1 MAAVVDSEGTIR
13 KWSLFILSFITVCL
27 SSGLIYGW
35 PSLRRNL
42 IEVSNTTLTEQ
53 QLGAVYTIGAW
64 STQGGRFLFGI
75 GRDRFGTKITCFVAL
90 FAVIG
95 GCIGTAVCDANNV
108 VSLSISVFCI
118 GLGSGGQLCLQ
129 PVASLFQRSGT
140 IIASLSGAFQVS
152 GLMFLIVLSITSIRL
167 HAFIGLG
174 IVIFVL
180 SIFAGIM
187 LPMGSSFVVVKNDER
202 DATVDRD
209 STKDT
214 SEQQVKLPDVLEE
227 EEEVEECREEDVNTS
242 LSLSST
248 IQSKLYRLKSILVQ
262 KEYILLIVW
271 FSTCIVPLQYYI
283 GIIGYSL
290 EMLGDDNGFYT
301 DLFSILYASAAAL
314 APFGGYL
321 SDRLGLGLTQGLA
334 TSLCATSFYILALG
348 SLQAQVPGMCLY
360 SVGRMLVFGMY
371 FSNIGKRFGY
381 ANYGLLAGL
390 GLLLSAIISL
400 IQYPLITLAIG
411 GSAREVNLISGS
423 ILLLVGIPYCLWL
436 GLVREKEKDA
446 QHDNVES
453 EQSTT
458 RRTPIRQSS
467 RFRASFLRRPSYFAQ

>member
-1 MAAVVDSEGTIR
+1 MPTNIISLTSNDTIR

-42 IEVSNTTLTEQ
+42 IDVSNTSLTEQ
-53 QLGAVYTIGAW
+53 QLGGVYTIGAW

-75 GRDRFGTKITCFVAL
+75 ARDRFGTKITCLVAL

-95 GCIGTAVCDANNV
+95 GCIGTAVCDANAV

-129 PVASLFQRSGT
+129 PVASLFKRSGT

-167 HAFIGLG
+167 HAFIGLA

-187 LPMGSSFVVVKNDER
+187 LPMGSSFVVVNNDDR
-202 DATVDRD
+202 DATLDRD
-209 STKDT
+209 STE
-214 SEQQVKLPDVLEE
+214 EQQVKLPDVLEE
-227 EEEVEECREEDVNTS
+227 EDAEECQEANTS
-242 LSLSST
+242 LSLSL
-248 IQSKLYRLKSILVQ
+248 QSKLNRLKAILVQ

-321 SDRLGLGLTQGLA
+321 ADRLGLGLTQGLA
-334 TSLCATSFYILALG
+334 TSLCATSFCFLALG

-360 SVGRMLVFGMY
+360 SVGRMLIFGMY

-381 ANYGLLAGL
+381 ENYGLLAGL

-400 IQYPLITLAIG
+400 IQYPLITLAIE

-436 GLVREKEKDA
+436 GLVREKEKDE

-458 RRTPIRQSS
+458 RRTPMRQSS
-467 RFRASFLRRPSYFAQ
+467 RFQASFLRRPSYFAQ

>member
-42 IEVSNTTLTEQ
+42 IEVSNTSLSEQ

-187 LPMGSSFVVVKNDER
+187 LPMCSSFVVVKNDER
-202 DATVDRD
+202 DATEDRD

-214 SEQQVKLPDVLEE
+214 SEQQVKVPDVLE
-227 EEEVEECREEDVNTS
+227 EEEVEECR
-242 LSLSST
+242 
-248 IQSKLYRLKSILVQ
+248 
-262 KEYILLIVW
+262 
-271 FSTCIVPLQYYI
+271 
-283 GIIGYSL
+283 G
-290 EMLGDDNGFYT
+290 
-301 DLFSILYASAAAL
+301 
-314 APFGGYL
+314 
-321 SDRLGLGLTQGLA
+321 
-334 TSLCATSFYILALG
+334 
-348 SLQAQVPGMCLY
+348 
-360 SVGRMLVFGMY
+360 
-371 FSNIGKRFGY
+371 
-381 ANYGLLAGL
+381 
-390 GLLLSAIISL
+390 
-400 IQYPLITLAIG
+400 
-411 GSAREVNLISGS
+411 
-423 ILLLVGIPYCLWL
+423 
-436 GLVREKEKDA
+436 
-446 QHDNVES
+446 QHV
-453 EQSTT
+453 TT
-458 RRTPIRQSS
+458 
-467 RFRASFLRRPSYFAQ
+467 